1 MSLHRSFARAGQHT
15 LLGLGM
21 TALVGAGLV
30 ASGAGAAGCGGSARH
45 DDAATMAST
54 AAGTAD
60 ALAAY
65 QQRRASGAAP
75 DAAAARRLAIGVIK
89 RGLDDAAPA
98 VRVAAARAAAMAK
111 LDGSLRAHAGDAD
124 ALVRATI
131 AGALGDVKTLLALA
145 DDAADDARA
154 TALDALATRA
164 PGAARAAALRHVRDA
179 NPAVQA
185 AALAVLGAARDGAD
199 GELIAGVLSSA
210 ADGHARAI
218 GLRALAALPGAA
230 AVALQIAR
238 DGLNDRYPGARLAAL
253 GVLDAL
259 LGAEAPATL
268 RNVAAGPDASLRVQ
282 AAVLLWRRDLH
293 AEARAAL
300 LSVVTASGP
309 WTARAAALNA
319 ADGMNDKD
327 AGALADAGERD
338 SAPGVRLAAGR
349 LLSDLGARDRAL
361 TLWAG
366 LLTTTPDPS
375 EPSTELT
382 YSQIQAA
389 AELARAAD
397 PRGPS
402 ALDGYAAPGAP
413 LRAAALSA
421 LGDIPGAP
429 RDALISALAD
439 PAVALTAAS
448 AIVRSTR

>member
-15 LLGLGM
+15 LLGLSM

-30 ASGAGAAGCGGSARH
+30 ASGASAAGCGGSARH
-45 DDAATMAST
+45 DEAVS

-65 QQRRASGAAP
+65 QQRRAGGAAP

-98 VRVAAARAAAMAK
+98 VRVAAARAAALAK

-131 AGALGDVKTLLALA
+131 ASALGDVKMLLALT
-145 DDAADDARA
+145 DDASDDARA
-154 TALDALATRA
+154 SALDALATRA
-164 PGAARAAALRHVRDA
+164 PKAARAAALRHVRDA

-185 AALAVLGAARDGAD
+185 AALAVLGGAREGAD

-218 GLRALAALPGAA
+218 GLRALGALPGAA

-238 DGLNDRYPGARLAAL
+238 DSLNDRYPGARLAAL
-253 GVLDAL
+253 GVLDSL

-282 AAVLLWRRDLH
+282 AAVLLWRRHLE

-300 LSVVTASGP
+300 LSVMTTP
-309 WTARAAALNA
+309 LWTARAAALNA

-327 AGALADAGERD
+327 AGALADLGERD

-361 TLWAG
+361 TLWAA
-366 LLTTTPDPS
+366 LLTTTADPS
-375 EPSTELT
+375 EPSSELT

-397 PRGPS
+397 PRGPA
-402 ALDGYAAPGAP
+402 ALDGYAAAGAP

-429 RDALISALAD
+429 RDALITALSD
-439 PAVALTAAS
+439 DAVALTAAS